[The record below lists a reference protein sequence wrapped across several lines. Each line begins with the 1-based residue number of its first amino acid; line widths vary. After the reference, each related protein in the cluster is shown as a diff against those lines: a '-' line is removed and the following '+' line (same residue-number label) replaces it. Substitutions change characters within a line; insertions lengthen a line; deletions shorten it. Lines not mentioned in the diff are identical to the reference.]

1 MNDYAFVFIFS
12 FILGILILVAFFN
25 MASRIADIR
34 KEVRIMSQRIQAGRT
49 YIEAFRE
56 GEIREIQGRKKEALE
71 LYQEA
76 QYRFNKLYPLGEHPQ
91 SANEHKVRIEEKIN
105 GLMG

>member
-49 YIEAFRE
+49 YIE
-56 GEIREIQGRKKEALE
+56 
-71 LYQEA
+71 YQEA
-76 QYRFNKLYPLGEHPQ
+76 QYRFNKLYPRGEHPQ